1 MNETMTGQFI
11 PRDSLLHRLGA
22 GCKLIC
28 FLLILVCVV
37 NAQNAAQYA
46 LVLVPAALCVALSR
60 LPLAAALSSLW
71 RIRWFLLTVFLMN
84 ALFFGGNE
92 IWWSFWIFRI
102 GPAGLVR
109 GFSVAAHVMLLV
121 VFSNLLTCTTAPLA
135 ITGALQKALSPL
147 AVFHVPVDL
156 VCLILSSAIGFIPT
170 LTQESDMIKKA
181 QIARGARFESRR
193 LHERAA
199 SFLPLLIPI
208 FLCAFRRADELAMAM
223 EARGYE
229 IGGVRTAREK
239 SAPKKRDV
247 AAVFVCILLCA
258 AQIGLSYL

>member
-28 FLLILVCVV
+28 FLLILICVV

-46 LVLVPAALCVALSR
+46 LVLSLAAASVALSR

-84 ALFFGGNE
+84 ALFLGGDT
-92 IWWSFWIFRI
+92 IWWSFWIVQI
-102 GPAGLVR
+102 GPEGMIR

-147 AVFHVPVDL
+147 GAFHIPVDL
-156 VCLILSSAIGFIPT
+156 ICLILSSAIGFIPT

-229 IGGVRTAREK
+229 IGGARTAREK
-239 SAPKKRDV
+239 SAPNQRDV
-247 AAVFVCILLCA
+247 LAVLTCAALCA
-258 AQIGLSYL
+258 AQIGFSTL

>member
-1 MNETMTGQFI
+1 
-11 PRDSLLHRLGA
+11 
-22 GCKLIC
+22 
-28 FLLILVCVV
+28 
-37 NAQNAAQYA
+37 
-46 LVLVPAALCVALSR
+46 
-60 LPLAAALSSLW
+60 
-71 RIRWFLLTVFLMN
+71 
-84 ALFFGGNE
+84 
-92 IWWSFWIFRI
+92 
-102 GPAGLVR
+102 
-109 GFSVAAHVMLLV
+109 
-121 VFSNLLTCTTAPLA
+121 
-135 ITGALQKALSPL
+135 
-147 AVFHVPVDL
+147 
-156 VCLILSSAIGFIPT
+156 
-170 LTQESDMIKKA
+170 MIKKA

-239 SAPKKRDV
+239 SAAKKRDV